1 MVSFLL
7 LHSFYLT
14 NTSSEPTFVQTSTQ
28 SSNSVTITV
37 TLPADIAAA
46 HEVNVSLTP
55 RSQRTATRSNGGDT
69 HPVYDT
75 NPFTTAV
82 LPRVPRFNI
91 SEHPVPATPPN
102 SVYTGTDPFLSGGH
116 LRNGIDRMPGSR
128 GIVNVS
134 DNDSDDEDL
143 SPVAIYP
150 LRDSQT
156 SSNICRE
163 SMPANAKY
171 YVITKGKKI
180 GVFFD
185 TWCVILSVNI
195 LTLLIVPNDRNRVEP
210 LTMRRQGGV
219 YSKQDTYTDAKLV
232 WDQTALAEKRVIF

>member
-1 MVSFLL
+1 M
-7 LHSFYLT
+7 
-14 NTSSEPTFVQTSTQ
+14 
-28 SSNSVTITV
+28 
-37 TLPADIAAA
+37 
-46 HEVNVSLTP
+46 SLTP
-55 RSQRTATRSNGGDT
+55 RSQCTATCSNGGDI
-69 HPVYDT
+69 HPVHST

-82 LPRVPRFNI
+82 LPRVPHFNI
-91 SEHPVPATPPN
+91 SEHPVPATPSN
-102 SVYTGTDPFLSGGH
+102 SVYIGTDLFLSGGH

-128 GIVNVS
+128 GIVDVS
-134 DNDSDDEDL
+134 DNESDDEDL
-143 SPVAIYP
+143 SPIAIYP
-150 LRDSQT
+150 LRGGQT
-156 SSNICRE
+156 SSNICRA

-195 LTLLIVPNDRNRVEP
+195 LALLIVPNDRNQVEP

-232 WDQTALAEKRVIF
+232 WDQTALVEKWVIF